1 MIKTQTPAV
10 MLIISALIFAPAFP
24 TALHAQDPQDDFL
37 EEDEFN
43 VEPPQFNPPPPQ
55 PTPTPGAPNAGFPP
69 PPGSPGPV
77 DFGAPPP
84 ASGGGSANP
93 RLGNSKPR
101 DTKTRF
107 AGANPEDITNS
118 NFPDLIDSF
127 DYPNAEITDVI
138 KAISELTGK
147 NFIVDPSVRGKI
159 TVMAPSRITVAEAW
173 KAFLSALAINGFTVV
188 PSGKFLKIISARN
201 ATKDSIDIYTGSYT
215 PNTDQIIT
223 RIVQLKHI
231 SAGEFNKFLGRLTT
245 QMGTIDPY
253 EPTNTLIISDFGSNV
268 ERIMKIIGQLDVA
281 SFDEQMAV
289 MSIRHAKA
297 EDIADLI
304 DQIINKGQSKRNR
317 GGAFTTGI
325 PRFGEPGAK
334 ASNAFSMVIPDNRT
348 NTIIVVGN
356 EQGIKKIRKLVQQL
370 DYNLPADE
378 AGGVFVYYVKY
389 GDAEKI
395 AQTLSGVAQAKKEQ
409 AQNAAGG
416 GSSIGAFPPPPPP
429 PGFENTS
436 GLSGGAGSFGGNI
449 KVTANKDT
457 NSLIITASRQDYQTV
472 LAILKRIDIPRDQVY
487 VEAMIMEMG
496 VEDTS
501 SVGLN
506 YYYFTGQGV
515 GRMGFTQ
522 QNALMNYLNPTA
534 DSGALLSFA
543 QGNEVNI
550 TVPAG
555 IGALAGGAG
564 GMLGG
569 AAGVTP
575 SFKIN
580 SLVGFVNFLRS
591 QTNLNVI
598 ATPQILALDNEEAN
612 IEVGE
617 TIPTAAA
624 TAPGLQPGLTPTVNV
639 QREPAY
645 TKLKI
650 TPHISP
656 TDETIRMSV
665 EQSIKQL
672 SDKPVKAKN
681 LAENA
686 VVTED
691 RNLKANIVVRHGQT
705 AILGGL
711 IRERENH
718 NVTKV
723 PFLGD
728 IPILGWF
735 FRATQTLKSKLNLL
749 LFLTPKIVRTPREQQ
764 EHTLQKLSERR
775 DFIRNHMGG
784 KDANGALFDDIGK
797 RAESVI
803 SKSPENQTGLR
814 VNDDPDEM
822 KKRSPE
828 RRKER

>member
-1 MIKTQTPAV
+1 PPPGGAGAPGQTDFGTPA
-10 MLIISALIFAPAFP
+10 
-24 TALHAQDPQDDFL
+24 
-37 EEDEFN
+37 
-43 VEPPQFNPPPPQ
+43 
-55 PTPTPGAPNAGFPP
+55 PTPGG
-69 PPGSPGPV
+69 GP
-77 DFGAPPP
+77 
-84 ASGGGSANP
+84 ANP
-93 RLGNSKPR
+93 RLGNTKPR
-101 DTKTRF
+101 DTKQRF
-107 AGANPEDITNS
+107 SGANPEDITNS

-268 ERIMKIIGQLDVA
+268 ERIMKIISQLDVA

-289 MSIRHAKA
+289 MTIRHAKA

-304 DQIINKGQSKRNR
+304 DQIINKGQGKKAR

-409 AQNAAGG
+409 AQNAAGNSG
-416 GSSIGAFPPPPPP
+416 GFPPPPPP
-429 PGFENTS
+429 PGFDSPSS
-436 GLSGGAGSFGGNI
+436 GLSGGAGSFGGNV

-496 VEDTS
+496 VEDS
-501 SVGLN
+501 NKIGLN

-515 GRMGFTQ
+515 GRMGFSQ
-522 QNALMNYLNPTA
+522 QNALTNYLNPTA
-534 DSGALLSFA
+534 DNGALLSFA
-543 QGNEVNI
+543 GGNEVNI
-550 TVPAG
+550 TVPPG
-555 IGALAGGAG
+555 VGALAGGAG
-564 GMLGG
+564 GLLGA

-575 SFKIN
+575 SFKIS
-580 SLVGFVNFLRS
+580 SLIGFINFLRS

-617 TIPTAAA
+617 TIPVGASTTQGVQA
-624 TAPGLQPGLTPTVNV
+624 GLTPTVSV

-672 SDKPVKAKN
+672 STKQVQAKN
-681 LAENA
+681 LADSA

-705 AILGGL
+705 AVLGGL
-711 IRERENH
+711 IREREQA

-735 FRATQTLKSKLNLL
+735 FRSSQTEKSKLNLL
-749 LFLTPKIVRTPREQQ
+749 LFLTPRIIRTPKEQQ
-764 EHTLQKLSERR
+764 ENTLHKLSERR

-784 KDANGALFDDIGK
+784 KDPNGARFDDIAKG
-797 RAESVI
+797 AEAVV
-803 SKSPENQTGLR
+803 SKAQGGQTGLR
-814 VNDDPDEM
+814 INDDPDELRR
-822 KKRSPE
+822 RSQKQK
-828 RRKER
+828 KER